1 VETLADRIQREGPLN
16 ELDAVGWVV
25 RLAKRLEALHSLGV
39 AHGSV
44 STACVLT
51 EGAART
57 SRGVLVDVIRTSG
70 NVAFH
75 SPERV
80 RAGAISPADDTWA
93 LGVVLYS
100 LLTGS
105 LPFAGT
111 NDDELKQ
118 RILTGAPAPLAVFDV
133 GDDDLQRIVDD
144 LFSRD
149 TKART
154 SKVLTLRTELQK
166 WHPDASV
173 KDLSPVDDEDATDD
187 GESTRMKSE
196 VPARV
201 VVRTADDFEDDDDD
215 ARTVLRDALR
225 PDQLDEP
232 VPMPGDKAPWAP
244 TGRRAPKPVPPPA
257 PPPPASGRAV
267 PPPAPGRPAPPL
279 PPPSGAKP
287 PAAPLL
293 LAPSDAPSADDN
305 LPTQIVSA
313 AAVRAEV
320 ARATAAASKASAAPD
335 DEDDDD
341 DIRTVL
347 RPALGLEAMMPMPGA
362 RAPAPKPAA
371 GGAAPQARPA
381 PFPDLG
387 AQGPP
392 QAPQAPRAPSPP
404 SAENPMTAAG
414 TMLLSPEEQQRV
426 AGALPPMPISSPQP
440 QAPGQGGMNLG
451 PFAAPPPA
459 SAAMTA
465 PEQGGGG
472 STLKLLLLLLLLLV
486 VTALV
491 TFLFLS
497 NRPV

>member
-1 VETLADRIQREGPLN
+1 METLADRIQREGPLN

-51 EGAART
+51 EGSART

-118 RILTGAPAPLAVFDV
+118 RITSGAPAPLAVFDV

-149 TKART
+149 VKART
-154 SKVLTLRTELQK
+154 SKVQALRTELQK
-166 WHPDASV
+166 WHPDANV
-173 KDLSPVDDEDATDD
+173 KDLPPVDDEDATDD
-187 GESTRMKSE
+187 GDATRMKSE
-196 VPARV
+196 APGRV

-232 VPMPGDKAPWAP
+232 APMPGDKAPWAP
-244 TGRRAPKPVPPPA
+244 TGRRPPKPVPPPA
-257 PPPPASGRAV
+257 APPPPVA
-267 PPPAPGRPAPPL
+267 PPPAAGRPAPPPPPAAGRMAPL
-279 PPPSGAKP
+279 PPPMAAKP
-287 PAAPLL
+287 PAPPPV
-293 LAPSDAPSADDN
+293 PSDAPSADDN
-305 LPTQIVSA
+305 IPTQIVSA
-313 AAVRAEV
+313 AVVQAEV
-320 ARATAAASKASAAPD
+320 ARATAAAAKAAVPP

-347 RPALGLEAMMPMPGA
+347 RPALGLEAMMPLPGA
-362 RAPAPKPAA
+362 RPPAPKPAA
-371 GGAAPQARPA
+371 GGAPAASARTVSLNE
-381 PFPDLG
+381 LG
-387 AQGPP
+387 AAGAPP
-392 QAPQAPRAPSPP
+392 LSAPRAPSPP
-404 SAENPMTAAG
+404 AETPMTAAG
-414 TMLLSPEEQQRV
+414 TMLLSPEEQQRIS
-426 AGALPPMPISSPQP
+426 GALPPMPLSSPQP
-440 QAPGQGGMNLG
+440 QAPANGNLG
-451 PFAAPPPA
+451 PFAAPPAA
-459 SAAMTA
+459 SVAMTA
-465 PEQGGGG
+465 PEHGGG
-472 STLKLLLLLLLLLV
+472 STWKLLLLLVLLLV

-497 NRPV
+497 NRPA